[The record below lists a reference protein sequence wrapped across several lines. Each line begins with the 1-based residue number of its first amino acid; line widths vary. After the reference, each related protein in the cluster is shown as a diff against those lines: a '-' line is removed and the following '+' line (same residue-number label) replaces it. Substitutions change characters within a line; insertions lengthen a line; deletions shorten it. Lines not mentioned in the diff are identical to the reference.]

1 MGLLDKLKSLLFGK
15 EAVREGK
22 QDAKPGAKPADEAIV
37 EKPAA
42 KPAEDKVEQVEQ
54 KHIIQKPKEEKPVA
68 DKITVGHVHM
78 SGCTGCLVSLADNYE
93 GLLTILDKYADLVY
107 SFCSNAFSWL

>member
-1 MGLLDKLKSLLFGK
+1 MGLLDKLKGLLFGN
-15 EAVREGK
+15 EAVSEGK
-22 QDAKPGAKPADEAIV
+22 QDAKPGAKPADA
-37 EKPAA
+37 
-42 KPAEDKVEQVEQ
+42 KVEQ
-54 KHIIQKPKEEKPVA
+54 KPIITKPKEEKPVA

-107 SFCSNAFSWL
+107 CLPLCLLRRSRSNPSS

>member
-37 EKPAA
+37 EKPVEQPVAA

-93 GLLTILDKYADLVY
+93 GLLTILDKYADLV
-107 SFCSNAFSWL
+107 